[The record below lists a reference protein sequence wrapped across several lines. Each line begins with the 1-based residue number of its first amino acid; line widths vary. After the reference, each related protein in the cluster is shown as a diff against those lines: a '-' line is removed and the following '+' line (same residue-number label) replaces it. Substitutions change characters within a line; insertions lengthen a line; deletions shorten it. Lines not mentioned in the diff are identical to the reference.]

1 MITTMKR
8 LALALTVT
16 LATASV
22 TTGFAEST
30 NPSLRALNNMSRK
43 GAPNVSTM
51 SLATV
56 CPTVKNVTGNDFL
69 WKSEIS
75 NHINPGDA
83 RASGPTFICGRICA
97 SKFPMNF
104 YYSDGTLAGKV
115 GYYGTYR
122 ANGRPRAYCA
132 AGGAPKCSIA
142 DIAKKSKQS
151 GRNGRLYLQLSRTT
165 CYKVLP
171 LGRTGR
177 L

>member
-1 MITTMKR
+1 MITTAKR
-8 LALALTVT
+8 LALALTFT
-16 LATASV
+16 LMATSATAVS
-22 TTGFAEST
+22 AET
-30 NPSLRALNNMSRK
+30 ANPSLRALNNMSRK
-43 GAPNVSTM
+43 GSPTVSQM
-51 SLATV
+51 SLGTV

-75 NHINPGDA
+75 NHISQGDP
-83 RASGPTFICGRICA
+83 RTSGPTFICGRICA

-104 YYSDGTLAGKV
+104 YYSDGTPAGRV

-151 GRNGRLYLQLSRTT
+151 GRNGLLYLKLSQTA
-165 CYKVLP
+165 CYKVQP